1 MNQAILNRSRID
13 KFSIVL
19 DLPKYLK
26 DNIDNV
32 LQSSYNADSI
42 QFTVIGSPVPAIQ
55 IPQIKVP
62 FGGQAYNTSS
72 NSRPAYE
79 PLDLNFFLD
88 NGYQNYW
95 ILWKWLNLFNDVYD
109 STTQMIKPLDLGS
122 NVLTNPMNDFRSNFT
137 IYGEDEFNNKI
148 ISFHYEQAFII
159 GLSEIKYSFQ
169 SPEEATCNAKFVFN
183 RLTVELLKD
192 VNVSSC

>member
-1 MNQAILNRSRID
+1 MNQAILNRSRVD

-26 DNIDNV
+26 DNIDGV
-32 LQSSYNADSI
+32 LQDAYNANSI

-62 FGGQAYNTSS
+62 FGGQNYNTSS

-109 STTQMIKPLDLGS
+109 STSQMIKPLDVKSTALK
-122 NVLTNPMNDFRSNFT
+122 NPMNDFKANFT
-137 IYGEDEFNNKI
+137 IYGEDEYNNKI
-148 ISFHYEQAFII
+148 ISFRYEQAFIV
-159 GLSEIKYSFQ
+159 GLSDIKYSFQ
-169 SPEEATCNAKFVFN
+169 NPEETTCNAKFAFD
-183 RLTVELLKD
+183 RLTVDLLRD
-192 VNVSSC
+192 INVSNC